1 MIENRVENLR
11 IKSAFGDYSVI
22 EAADDASLYEYLALL
37 EDAFFLVDSRVY
49 DLAKLGKRL
58 PPNRIFQVEA
68 TESSKNLDSVA
79 RISSWLAS
87 NHADK
92 QSTLVAI
99 GGGIIQDLATFT
111 AAVYF
116 RGIKWIFVPTTLL
129 SMADSCIGAKCAVNL
144 KGHKNQLGVI
154 HSPSEVV
161 IVEEFLNTLSKDEF
175 RSGFGEIFKLSV
187 TGSRQFFSQLKEH
200 LNQNGLQNKNMLQVI
215 RSSLIS
221 KQEVIE
227 LDEYEK
233 DLRRVLNYGHTFG
246 HALESISKHTIPH
259 GIAIL
264 FGMDLINYLGVIWNI
279 TKEDF
284 YLHFKNLIKEYY
296 KDLNFEVNLHSKD
309 LINEILKDKKMY
321 DGYMYFAIPKNIG
334 EIIIIK
340 KIVDEDL
347 QIKIKEYL
355 DNESI
360 FNFS

>member
-1 MIENRVENLR
+1 MIKDELI
-11 IKSAFGDYSVI
+11 IKSSQGDYPVRFI
-22 EAADDASLYEYLALL
+22 ETINNLYQEDYLNQSFIIIDKNVLQIYGKKLSKILSRPYFVVEPTEEFKTL
-37 EDAFFLVDSRVY
+37 EGV
-49 DLAKLGKRL
+49 GK
-58 PPNRIFQVEA
+58 IVEWLIDNGA
-68 TESSKNLDSVA
+68 IKSSQ
-79 RISSWLAS
+79 II
-87 NHADK
+87 
-92 QSTLVAI
+92 AI
-99 GGGIIQDLATFT
+99 GGGITQDLATFVSHIYYRGVRW
-111 AAVYF
+111 VYL
-116 RGIKWIFVPTTLL
+116 PTTLL
-129 SMADSCIGAKCAVNL
+129 SQSDSCIGAKCAVNL

-161 IVEEFLNTLSKDEF
+161 IVEEFLNTLSNDEF

-296 KDLNFEVNLHSKD
+296 KDLNFEVNLNSKD

>member
-1 MIENRVENLR
+1 MIKNELIIKSSQGDYPVIFLESISNLR
-11 IKSAFGDYSVI
+11 QEDKLNQSFIIVDKNVLQIYGKKLSKILTRPYFVVEPTEEFKSLEGVGKIVEWLIDNGAIKSSQI
-22 EAADDASLYEYLALL
+22 
-37 EDAFFLVDSRVY
+37 
-49 DLAKLGKRL
+49 
-58 PPNRIFQVEA
+58 I
-68 TESSKNLDSVA
+68 
-79 RISSWLAS
+79 
-87 NHADK
+87 
-92 QSTLVAI
+92 AI
-99 GGGIIQDLATFT
+99 GGGITQDLATF
-111 AAVYF
+111 VSHIYY
-116 RGIKWIFVPTTLL
+116 RGIRWVYLPTTLL
-129 SMADSCIGAKCAVNL
+129 SQSDSCIGAKCAVNL

-161 IVEEFLNTLSKDEF
+161 IVEEFLSTLAEVDF

-200 LNQNGLQNKNMLQVI
+200 LKQNGLQNKNMLGII

-264 FGMDLINYLGVIWNI
+264 FGMDLINYLGVSWNI
-279 TKEDF
+279 TNQEF
-284 YLHFKNLIKEYY
+284 YTQFRNIIKEYY
-296 KDLNFEVNLHSKD
+296 KDLTFEVNLETKE
-309 LINEILKDKKMY
+309 LIKEILRDKKMY
-321 DGYMYFAIPKNIG
+321 DGYMYFAVPKNIG
-334 EIIIIK
+334 EIVIIK
-340 KIVDEDL
+340 KIIDEEL
-347 QIKIKEYL
+347 QIKVKEYL